1 VTEPGAGARR
11 WLVVGAGGLLGRAVV
26 AALPGRE
33 VTALDRA
40 GLDITDA
47 RAARAAV
54 AGHDVVVNCAGWTAV
69 DDAESHEAAA
79 YAVNALGVAN
89 LARSCARAGS
99 RLVHVSTDYVF
110 AGDAS
115 LPYAEDADP
124 APRSAYGRTKL
135 AGEWAVRAELGDRA
149 WVVRSAWLYGEGGPD
164 FVATMRRLMA
174 ERETVDVVDDQH
186 GQPTSAADL
195 ARRLVDLVEVGAPG
209 GIYHGT
215 NAGGTTW
222 CGLAR
227 RVFERSGADPA
238 RVRPTTTAAFPRP
251 AQRPAW
257 SVLGHDAWASAGL
270 PPMRPWAEA
279 LDDFLDRTTG
289 AS

>member
-1 VTEPGAGARR
+1 M
-11 WLVVGAGGLLGRAVV
+11 
-26 AALPGRE
+26 
-33 VTALDRA
+33 
-40 GLDITDA
+40 
-47 RAARAAV
+47 
-54 AGHDVVVNCAGWTAV
+54 
-69 DDAESHEAAA
+69 
-79 YAVNALGVAN
+79 
-89 LARSCARAGS
+89 
-99 RLVHVSTDYVF
+99 HVSTDYVF

-115 LPYAEDADP
+115 LPYPEDADR
-124 APRSAYGRTKL
+124 PRGRRT
-135 AGEWAVRAELGDRA
+135 AGPSSRGSGRCARSSGDRA
-149 WVVRSAWLYGEGGPD
+149 WVVRTAWLYGEGGPN

-195 ARRLVDLVEVGAPG
+195 ARRIVELVEVGAPG

-257 SVLGHDAWASAGL
+257 SVLGHDAWAGAGL

-279 LDDFLDRTTG
+279 LDEFLDRTPG
-289 AS
+289 SA